1 MEARRKLA
9 IVAPGPSWVEA
20 PWHRLDLD
28 FWMINEMERHQP
40 PRADRWIELHP
51 LCIPGYPEHT
61 DHIRFLGTVHAVPVV
76 MQGHFNAV
84 PTSYPYPRER
94 VMAEFGRYFRCTAA
108 WALALAL
115 HEGYREIGLYGI
127 DFQPDF
133 PDPQAPKQRAN
144 VEYYIGLAR
153 GRGVEVKI
161 ASGSH
166 LCREEGLYGFEP

>member
-1 MEARRKLA
+1 MRRLA

-20 PWHRLDLD
+20 PWQDQGME
-28 FWMINEMERHQP
+28 FWMINAMERHHP

-51 LCIPGYPEHT
+51 LCIPGYPEHAEQV
-61 DHIRFLGTVHAVPVV
+61 RFLASVQVPVV
-76 MQGHFNAV
+76 MQAHFAAV

-94 VMAEFGRYFRCTAA
+94 VIAEFGRYFRCTAA

-115 HEGYREIGLYGI
+115 HEGAGFRYREIGLYGI
-127 DFQPDF
+127 DFQPEY

-153 GRGVEVKI
+153 GRGVEVMI